1 MSAHPRP
8 YSDPNFASD
17 SNTYPEPGSGTG
29 TGEGTS
35 LIPGAVT
42 VLMSVYRNTTAEE
55 LTHALDSIEAQTRP
69 PERVLVVKD
78 GPVKGDVDKLLSCV
92 DTVTLPDNRGL
103 GIALR
108 EGLAEVNTEFVAR
121 LDSDDAAFPER
132 LEKQLAFMAAHPDIA
147 VVGTA
152 MQEFTGDTLGGVRRL
167 PETHDAIAR
176 YAKINSPM
184 NHPSVLMRVADVRD
198 AGGYRPMHNM
208 EDYDLWARLIASG
221 KKLHNLPE
229 PLTYFRVDD
238 AQMKRRTTPETRR
251 AEREMQRALV
261 SYGLVSRSRAAA
273 NYAVRNLYRAL
284 PLSAMRRVYS
294 RLFHRGD

>member
-1 MSAHPRP
+1 MTSS
-8 YSDPNFASD
+8 SDKQPD
-17 SNTYPEPGSGTG
+17 PQSGQQTDQQPD
-29 TGEGTS
+29 
-35 LIPGAVT
+35 LRPGAVT

-55 LTHALDSIEAQTRP
+55 LEHALDSIKAQTRP
-69 PERVLVVKD
+69 PERVLVVRD
-78 GPVKGDVDKLLSCV
+78 GPVGGDVDKLLASV

-103 GIALR
+103 GTALR
-108 EGLAEVNTEFVAR
+108 EGLAAVDTEFVAR

-132 LEKQLAFMAAHPDIA
+132 LEKQLAFMAAHPEIA
-147 VVGTA
+147 VLGTA
-152 MQEFTGDTLGGVRRL
+152 MQEFDGDTLGGVRRL

-176 YAKINSPM
+176 YARINSPM
-184 NHPSVLMRVADVRD
+184 NHPSVLMRTADVR
-198 AGGYRPMHNM
+198 AVGGYQPMHNM
-208 EDYDLWARLIASG
+208 EDYDLWARLIAGG

-229 PLTYFRVDD
+229 PLTYFRVND

-261 SYGLVSRSRAAA
+261 SYGLVSRPRAAA

-284 PLSAMRRVYS
+284 PLGAMRRVYS

>member
-1 MSAHPRP
+1 MNNQPEQNDR
-8 YSDPNFASD
+8 SD
-17 SNTYPEPGSGTG
+17 
-29 TGEGTS
+29 
-35 LIPGAVT
+35 LRPGAVT

-55 LTHALDSIEAQTRP
+55 LAHALDSIAAQTRP

-78 GPVKGDVDKLLSCV
+78 GPVEGDVDKLLSSV

-108 EGLAEVNTEFVAR
+108 AGLADVDTEYVAR

-132 LEKQLAFMAAHPDIA
+132 LEKQLAFMAAHPEIS
-147 VVGTA
+147 VLGTA
-152 MQEFTGDTLGGVRRL
+152 MQEFDGDSFGGVRRL
-167 PETHDAIAR
+167 PENNDAIAR
-176 YAKINSPM
+176 YVKINSPM
-184 NHPSVLMRVADVRD
+184 NHPSVLMRVADIRAV
-198 AGGYRPMHNM
+198 GGYRPMHNM
-208 EDYDLWARLIASG
+208 EDYDLWARLIAGG

-229 PLTYFRVDD
+229 PLTYFRVND
-238 AQMKRRTTPETRR
+238 AQLKRRTTPETRR

-261 SYGLVSRSRAAA
+261 SYGLISRPRAAA
-273 NYAVRNLYRAL
+273 NYLARNLYRAL

>member
-1 MSAHPRP
+1 MSAHHP
-8 YSDPNFASD
+8 AS
-17 SNTYPEPGSGTG
+17 P
-29 TGEGTS
+29 S
-35 LIPGAVT
+35 LTPGAVT
-42 VLMSVYRNTTAEE
+42 VLMSVYRNTTADE
-55 LTHALDSIEAQTRP
+55 LEHALDSITAQTRP

-78 GPVKGDVDKLLSCV
+78 GPVQGDVDKLLASV

-108 EGLAEVNTEFVAR
+108 EGLAEVDTEFVAR

-132 LEKQLAFMAAHPDIA
+132 LEKQLAFMAAHPEIA
-147 VVGTA
+147 VLGTA
-152 MQEFTGDTLGGVRRL
+152 MQEFDGDALGGIRRL

-176 YAKINSPM
+176 YAKINSPL
-184 NHPSVLMRVADVRD
+184 NHPSVLMRVADVREV
-198 AGGYRPMHNM
+198 GGYRPMHNM
-208 EDYDLWARLIASG
+208 EDYDLWARLIAGG

-261 SYGLVSRSRAAA
+261 SYGLVSRPRAVL
-273 NYAVRNLYRAL
+273 NFAVRNLYRAL
-284 PLSAMRRVYS
+284 PLRAMRRVYS
-294 RLFHRGD
+294 RLFHRAD